1 MTKTLTLRRRLKLWW
16 IAASAIVTIQGAMA
30 QLPPAPQA
38 SLIVPY
44 PAGSAFDMTARQI
57 QIELGKSLDKTVIV
71 ENYGGASGSI
81 GAQRL
86 LNADPHQL
94 TMLMGSANE
103 LALSPLMLSGVKYQP
118 EDFRM
123 VSYLIT
129 GDLAILARPDYP
141 ANDLAEMIAKA
152 KAPGAAPVSI
162 ANVGVGSIFHIAAED
177 FGKRAGIQVTH
188 VPYKGGAP
196 IMQDL
201 MGRQV
206 DVTVLPLIP
215 GYIQSAKEGKIK
227 VLGVL
232 SAKRHPAMPNVI
244 TSDEVPG
251 LQGLHYSLWT
261 GLFVS
266 AKLPLAS
273 AEKVSSAANA
283 IVSSASFR
291 NWVKEQGNT
300 PGEVFDMA
308 QAASFY
314 ARESS
319 RFKKLAG
326 DIGLERQ

>member
-1 MTKTLTLRRRLKLWW
+1 MKSILNLRRRWAMC
-16 IAASAIVTIQGAMA
+16 IAVSALFSLQGAMA

-57 QIELGKSLDKTVIV
+57 QIELGKGLDKTVIV

-141 ANDLAEMIAKA
+141 ANDLAELIARA
-152 KAPGAAPVSI
+152 KAPGAAPVSF
-162 ANVGVGSIFHIAAED
+162 ANVGVGSIFQIAAAD
-177 FGKRAGIQVTH
+177 FAKRTGLPVTH

-232 SAKRHPAMPNVI
+232 SAKRHQAMPNVI

-251 LQGLHYSLWT
+251 LQGMHYSLWT

-266 AKLPLAS
+266 AKLPAAS
-273 AEKVSSAANA
+273 AEKVSAAANA
-283 IVSSASFR
+283 IVGSASFR

-300 PGEVFDMA
+300 PGEVLDVQ

-314 ARESS
+314 AKESS

-326 DIGLERQ
+326 DIGIERQ